1 MSNNLG
7 SLVVSL
13 GLDAAQFTAGLSKAD
28 RQAQQWADKF
38 VGAIESARVA
48 ALGSAAAIGAAYA
61 VLDRQLESLAGFQD
75 IAEKMGD
82 TALNVASL
90 QRAVDVSGVSFDTL
104 STASVKLTAALA
116 KSDDESKGAA
126 LGLAAIGIEVDAFKK
141 LSPVE
146 QLDAVAQAL
155 AKFEDGAGKTATAVQ
170 IFGRSGAE
178 LMPILND
185 LADGS
190 ERQTRL
196 TEEQIAAADEYSKS
210 TARLR
215 SDIAALAGTTAADAA
230 PAMRQIV
237 ELLRDVL
244 RYSTDA
250 AGGFSV
256 FNAALGGVKAT
267 LQVIAGIGSD
277 VVFVFQTLRDT
288 LGAYGAFQARFL
300 SGDLRGALA
309 VFDSYDEIS
318 KKRRADLDAFQAR
331 LMGTAPPPPV
341 GAQGAGR
348 PSINTAGFS
357 GGGGGKAA
365 AARAGKGNEKS
376 LDLLAEEARIKQE
389 MALLNEMLANTESAR
404 LQKQRDEMAKAVEWL
419 EKGLVTEPEY
429 LEMVTARLRL
439 VGKSMEENLD
449 LLAEEARVK
458 QEMALLN
465 EMLAGTESAR
475 LQKQRD
481 EMAKAVEWL
490 EKGLVTEAEY
500 VEMVTARLGLVAQS
514 TTEAVDQAKRLG
526 DAFANTF
533 DSAFRGG
540 MKLGDLL
547 KKLAFDAINIQ
558 FLTPAAQQAGTW
570 LGGMVSN
577 AFKPGGLLSFAGG
590 GYTGNGGRGGGLD
603 GQGGFLAMLHPRET
617 VVDHTTGGG
626 AGGGAQLVQHITI
639 DARGADAGVESR
651 IRAAMAQTKAETLA
665 LVQSRANRGG
675 SFAASLGRA

>member
-1 MSNNLG
+1 MSNTLG

-13 GLDAAQFTAGLSKAD
+13 GLDAAQFTAGLSKSD

-75 IAEKMGD
+75 LADKMGD
-82 TALNVASL
+82 TAINVATL

-170 IFGRSGAE
+170 IFGKSGAE

-190 ERQTRL
+190 ERQTNL
-196 TEEQIAAADEYSKS
+196 TDKQIAAADEYSKS

-348 PSINTAGFS
+348 PSINTAGF
-357 GGGGGKAA
+357 GGGGKGAA
-365 AARAGKGNEKS
+365 TGADPRFSGLTYDEQITRRVGALLEGSAVIKAKEYLDTLAQLDALYFSGALNGDLYASAVDKLAGSAARAGKEVGVLTDEEKR
-376 LDLLAEEARIKQE
+376 LA
-389 MALLNEMLANTESAR
+389 ALLDATQSAGIER
-404 LQKQRDEMAKAVEWL
+404 QRADMELLTQAL
-419 EKGLVTEPEY
+419 
-429 LEMVTARLRL
+429 TA
-439 VGKSMEENLD
+439 GAISEQQYME
-449 LLAEEARVK
+449 AA
-458 QEMALLN
+458 A
-465 EMLAGTESAR
+465 
-475 LQKQRD
+475 
-481 EMAKAVEWL
+481 
-490 EKGLVTEAEY
+490 
-500 VEMVTARLGLVAQS
+500 ARLGLVAQS

-577 AFKPGGLLSFAGG
+577 AFKPGGPLSFAGG

-675 SFAASLGRA
+675 SFAAALGRA

>member
-1 MSNNLG
+1 MSNTLG

-13 GLDAAQFTAGLSKAD
+13 GLDAAQFTAGLSKSE
-28 RQAQQWADKF
+28 RQSQQWADKF
-38 VGAIESARVA
+38 VGTIESARVA

-126 LGLAAIGIEVDAFKK
+126 LGLAAIGLEVEAFKK

-196 TEEQIAAADEYSKS
+196 TEEQIVAADEYSKS

-348 PSINTAGFS
+348 PSINTAGFGGGS
-357 GGGGGKAA
+357 GGKGAATGADSRFSGLTYDEQITRRVGALLEGSAVIKAKEYLDTLSQLNA
-365 AARAGKGNEKS
+365 LYVSGSINVDLYVSAVEDLARSSARAGKEVSLLTDEEKR
-376 LDLLAEEARIKQE
+376 LA
-389 MALLNEMLANTESAR
+389 ALLDATQSAGIER
-404 LQKQRDEMAKAVEWL
+404 QRADMELLTKALTAGAISEQQ
-419 EKGLVTEPEY
+419 Y
-429 LEMVTARLRL
+429 LE
-439 VGKSMEENLD
+439 
-449 LLAEEARVK
+449 
-458 QEMALLN
+458 
-465 EMLAGTESAR
+465 
-475 LQKQRD
+475 
-481 EMAKAVEWL
+481 AVS
-490 EKGLVTEAEY
+490 
-500 VEMVTARLGLVAQS
+500 ARLGLVAQS

-540 MKLGDLL
+540 MKFGDLL

-570 LGGMVSN
+570 LGGMVSS

-626 AGGGAQLVQHITI
+626 AGGGVALTQHITI

-675 SFAASLGRA
+675 SFAAALGRA

>member
-1 MSNNLG
+1 MSNTLG

-13 GLDAAQFTAGLSKAD
+13 GLDAAQFTAGLSKSE

-75 IAEKMGD
+75 LADKIGD
-82 TALNVASL
+82 TAVNVATL

-277 VVFVFQTLRDT
+277 VVFVFQTLGDT

-348 PSINTAGFS
+348 PSINTAGFGGF
-357 GGGGGKAA
+357 GGGSEGAA
-365 AARAGKGNEKS
+365 AGADPRFSGLTYDEQITRRVGALLEGSAVIKAKEYLDTLAQLDALYFSGAINGRLYASAVDKLAGSTARAGKEV
-376 LDLLAEEARIKQE
+376 DLLAEEQKRLA
-389 MALLNEMLANTESAR
+389 ALLDATQSAGIER
-404 LQKQRDEMAKAVEWL
+404 QRADMELLTKALTAGTISKQQ
-419 EKGLVTEPEY
+419 Y
-429 LEMVTARLRL
+429 LEAA
-439 VGKSMEENLD
+439 S
-449 LLAEEARVK
+449 
-458 QEMALLN
+458 
-465 EMLAGTESAR
+465 
-475 LQKQRD
+475 
-481 EMAKAVEWL
+481 
-490 EKGLVTEAEY
+490 
-500 VEMVTARLGLVAQS
+500 ARLGLVAQS

-675 SFAASLGRA
+675 SFAAALGRA